1 MVSNGYW
8 EGQRC
13 IVEASTSV
21 DATVLA
27 ERNDDNTNDGDE
39 QVA

>member
-1 MVSNGYW
+1 MVSNGHW

-13 IVEASTSV
+13 IVEASTSR

-27 ERNDDNTNDGDE
+27 EWNDDNVNIGDE
-39 QVA
+39 